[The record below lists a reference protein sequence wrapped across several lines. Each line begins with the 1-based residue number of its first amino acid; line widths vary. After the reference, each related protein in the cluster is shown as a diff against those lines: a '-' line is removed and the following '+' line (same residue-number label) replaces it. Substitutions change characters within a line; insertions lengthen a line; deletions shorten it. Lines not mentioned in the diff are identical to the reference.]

1 MTALAQVATLDC
13 ARPCPICDR
22 HLELIGIETVPWAP
36 HTSGER
42 LLFRC
47 ANCGVSRT
55 EWNTLPIVAG
65 PEIVPW
71 RTERTE
77 RTDLGASLPAG
88 ARVYSLPEARA
99 GPSPA
104 LNPGLG
110 SFQL

>member
-22 HLELIGIETVPWAP
+22 HLELIGIKTVPWAP

-65 PEIVPW
+65 PEIVPETGAGLVNFALLPHLLVKPD
-71 RTERTE
+71 RSA
-77 RTDLGASLPAG
+77 DGAS
-88 ARVYSLPEARA
+88 
-99 GPSPA
+99 
-104 LNPGLG
+104 
-110 SFQL
+110 